1 MINKDIFATKE
12 MYRNYMPN
20 SSSMVKNSRERIS
33 SGENLNFT
41 TNRYSNLSLDVVQ
54 SHTNSNS
61 VSISRNPQ
69 KKENDMSVVGF
80 TLAKDYCI
88 AFCDGK
94 STVFN
99 GYIPCEQLNRK
110 NIQKFW
116 HNGSFL
122 CLSHG
127 TNEFP
132 FRDSNGNISLVR
144 LEDWIPKKIS
154 SMSCPE
160 ELTDALFHELRMH
173 SMCPSVDREHPICF
187 LFVKKQGEKYFTQDA
202 TVSTYG
208 CHSEKWEEQ
217 IGGIRVAG
225 NKWYQDYL
233 LSTDFGKNIQEC
245 SETEIENILN
255 QAEAEYDRQMN
266 GQYNPVGGKK
276 TVEKII
282 LS

>member
-1 MINKDIFATKE
+1 MINKE
-12 MYRNYMPN
+12 MYHNYMPN
-20 SSSMVKNSRERIS
+20 RCSMAKNSRTNIS
-33 SGENLNFT
+33 SEKDLNSITSRCSPPPLYVIQSHISSASVPENL
-41 TNRYSNLSLDVVQ
+41 
-54 SHTNSNS
+54 
-61 VSISRNPQ
+61 Q
-69 KKENDMSVVGF
+69 KESDMSVVGF

-99 GYIPCEQLNRK
+99 GYIPSEQPNRK

-116 HNGSFL
+116 YNDSFL

-132 FRDSNGNISLVR
+132 FRDSEGNISLVR

-154 SMSCPE
+154 SMSCSE

-173 SMCPSVDREHPICF
+173 SVCPSVDNEQPICF
-187 LFVKKQGEKYFTQDA
+187 LFLKKQGEKYFTQEV

-217 IGGIRVAG
+217 IEGIRVTG

-233 LSTDFGKNIQEC
+233 LSTDFGENIQEC
-245 SETEIENILN
+245 SETEIEGILN
-255 QAEAEYDRQMN
+255 KAEAEYNRQMN
-266 GQYNPVGGKK
+266 RQYNSVGGKK
-276 TVEKII
+276 TVEKFI